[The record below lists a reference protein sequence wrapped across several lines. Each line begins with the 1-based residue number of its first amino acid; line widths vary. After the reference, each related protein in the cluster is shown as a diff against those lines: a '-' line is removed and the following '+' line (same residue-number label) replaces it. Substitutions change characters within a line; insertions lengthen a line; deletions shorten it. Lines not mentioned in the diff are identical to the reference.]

1 MIRSP
6 GARFK
11 ARLPAPRGAC
21 RARGGFGLSSATV
34 HSEELMKIDITQ
46 KGNITIVSPHGDIR
60 IGQGDVELREA
71 FRKLLDEDHRSIV
84 IDMSGVNFMDSAGL
98 GEVVACHRRVTEKGG
113 EIKLAALNPRIND
126 LFTLTKLFLV
136 FKIFDSVDEAVAT
149 FPA

>member
-1 MIRSP
+1 
-6 GARFK
+6 
-11 ARLPAPRGAC
+11 
-21 RARGGFGLSSATV
+21 
-34 HSEELMKIDITQ
+34 MKIDIIQ